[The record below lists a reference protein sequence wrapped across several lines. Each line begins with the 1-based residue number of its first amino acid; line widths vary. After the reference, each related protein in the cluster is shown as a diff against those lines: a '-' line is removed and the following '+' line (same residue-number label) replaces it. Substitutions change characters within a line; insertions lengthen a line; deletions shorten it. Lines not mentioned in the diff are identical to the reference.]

1 MIRPKKKI
9 LFESKVL
16 GKLPKDYEDIG
27 FNECHDLDTKYI
39 ESLKL
44 EAQKLWDEIV
54 ELKKDKKDLMSHLD
68 SKSEVK
74 KPSVEEIENIIDIWI
89 SFHNLGNYDKIPT
102 IEIYDHLAKTLHLA
116 IHDRLNKEE

>member
-39 ESLKL
+39 E
-44 EAQKLWDEIV
+44 
-54 ELKKDKKDLMSHLD
+54 ELKKIPLDELFKDSL
-68 SKSEVK
+68 
-74 KPSVEEIENIIDIWI
+74 PSVEEIAEKLLRPSKSKEMNVN
-89 SFHNLGNYDKIPT
+89 FGVVNEYKAR
-102 IEIYDHLAKTLHLA
+102 YLAQA
-116 IHDRLNKEE
+116 IHDRL

>member
-74 KPSVEEIENIIDIWI
+74 KPSVEEIEKVINNNEIGKLAWHYDIEKQIKKVAQAIDKL
-89 SFHNLGNYDKIPT
+89 N
-102 IEIYDHLAKTLHLA
+102 
-116 IHDRLNKEE
+116 NKEE